1 MSANG
6 RDCRTL
12 GACKGSSRAGAVA
25 GAPPMFKQ
33 EGSPVSK
40 RLKTAAELVALL
52 NAELRKHDACA
63 GVSVDGI
70 SPVADDT
77 VDHTWTASVLR
88 KSAGPVPGQCSRIYL
103 AAVRV
108 LQQQYDLASEE

>member
-1 MSANG
+1 M
-6 RDCRTL
+6 
-12 GACKGSSRAGAVA
+12 
-25 GAPPMFKQ
+25 
-33 EGSPVSK
+33 SK

-52 NAELRKHDACA
+52 NAELRKHDALT

-88 KSAGPVPGQCSRIYL
+88 KSAGPVPGQCSRIFL

>member
-1 MSANG
+1 
-6 RDCRTL
+6 
-12 GACKGSSRAGAVA
+12 
-25 GAPPMFKQ
+25 MFEQ

-40 RLKTAAELVALL
+40 RLKTAGELVALL
-52 NAELRKHDACA
+52 NAELRKHDACT

-88 KSAGPVPGQCSRIYL
+88 KSAGPVPGQCSRIFL

-108 LQQQYDLASEE
+108 LQQQYDVASEE